1 MLWLEDLCLF
11 SFLVF
16 LISQWNK
23 MCLDAIIFHS
33 LQIVSF
39 LSASDQVKLG
49 NIRKIKPWDW
59 PVYTYSRRLVVD
71 LGSSR
76 CCWPGS
82 E

>member
-1 MLWLEDLCLF
+1 
-11 SFLVF
+11 
-16 LISQWNK
+16 
-23 MCLDAIIFHS
+23 MCLDAIISHS

-76 CCWPGS
+76 CCWPGN